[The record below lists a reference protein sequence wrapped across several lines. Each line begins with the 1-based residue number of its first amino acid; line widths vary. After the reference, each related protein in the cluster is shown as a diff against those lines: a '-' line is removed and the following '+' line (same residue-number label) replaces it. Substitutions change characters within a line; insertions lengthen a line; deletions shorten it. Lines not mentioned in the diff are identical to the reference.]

1 MVTPLDFL
9 QMAALLDFL
18 QMAALLDFL
27 KMAALLDFLQMAA
40 PCQPGLRLLL
50 PNSPA
55 KHNVGI

>member
-1 MVTPLDFL
+1 
-9 QMAALLDFL
+9 MAALLDFL

-27 KMAALLDFLQMAA
+27 QMAALLDFLQMAA